1 MNLSFFVTVKFNN
14 PEVGSPPQK
23 KTNGTTMPPLS
34 QLTARRKEPEN
45 WSDFSGS
52 FRRYPSGNYYTISF
66 CQSTFE
72 DDVPFSKV
80 GYGCFQK

>member
-1 MNLSFFVTVKFNN
+1 
-14 PEVGSPPQK
+14 
-23 KTNGTTMPPLS
+23 MPPLS
-34 QLTARRKEPEN
+34 QLTERRKEPEN
-45 WSDFSGS
+45 WNDFSGS
-52 FRRYPSGNYYTISF
+52 FRRYTISF